1 MTPDEFDEAARYWT
15 EKEATSTRMP
25 REELQQAIDAFLGT
39 RGVCALATASS
50 DLVRCTPLEYAYRDG
65 RFWIFS
71 EGGLKFHA
79 LKANSRVCLAVFNP
93 SYEFGKLESV
103 QVTGTAEI
111 VDPMSEEY
119 TRAAEARGLTGAVLE
134 RMRTR
139 LHLIEVAPTRIDYLC
154 SALKKRGF
162 DVRQWLDLDE

>member
-1 MTPDEFDEAARYWT
+1 MTPEEFDKAARYWT
-15 EKEATSTRMP
+15 EREAISARMP

-39 RGVCALATASS
+39 HGVCALATASS

-79 LKANSRVCLAVFNP
+79 LKENQSVCLAVFNP
-93 SYEFGKLESV
+93 SCDFGKLESV

-111 VDPMSEEY
+111 VDPMSREY
-119 TRAAEARGLTGAVLE
+119 ERAAEGRGLAGEVLE

-139 LHLIEVAPTRIDYLC
+139 LHLIEVTPVSIDYLC
-154 SALKKRGF
+154 SALRKRGL
-162 DVRQWLDLDE
+162 DARQRLDLGE